1 MERSIILRVMGMD
14 LNKRIMN
21 RLSLLFFLIL
31 FSMLLS
37 CTGNKAYDQ
46 QLSKADSI
54 MDIADD
60 SAQIAIKMLDALK
73 PEWSKFTK
81 AQRMRYDLLY
91 HKAMNK
97 AYIDFTSDSTM
108 LAVVDYYE
116 HHGTANDR
124 MLAYYILGC
133 VYRDMHEAPMALEY
147 YNKATEQADTAAQD
161 CDYAT
166 LCRVYSQMGVLFSK
180 QYLPYQELFSF
191 EKATHYAYKAH
202 DTLNAIRYYYNK
214 TGAYTY
220 LDNEDSAI
228 IVNTRAAELFRK
240 HGYDRAADIAF
251 GCNYVYYLKRNNI
264 DKAKKAFE
272 AYNRANFVGNQNYED
287 SYAFLLYEKGLFF
300 LQTNQLDSA
309 YCKLNES
316 LKFSKSFSNKAIIT
330 KTLAQYYL
338 KSNNPILAAKYAM
351 KSTEYNDS
359 DLVRVRKTQLHQLQ
373 AMYDYSRNKRLAMV
387 AEQKS
392 EKRIM
397 VIYVVILCSI
407 ILFCLSIFIYKLQ
420 MNKKNHRISLIQQLY
435 NDSLLK
441 LQSNQREL
449 QRVKDLN
456 ELEVIQQKEEV
467 IMNLKNTIKDIREKF
482 SGSLLTDTDII
493 LQNSAIFRK
502 IQFITLHPKEKLSNE
517 DWIELSDLIEQLI
530 PSFPQMLKNR
540 LTEKEYHICLL
551 IRLHISPSS
560 ISNLVGLSNSGV
572 SLSRKRML
580 EKVCGKDG
588 TAKDFDKF
596 ILSLYL
602 KENTVKF

>member
-1 MERSIILRVMGMD
+1 MEKSIIF
-14 LNKRIMN
+14 I
-21 RLSLLFFLIL
+21 LL
-31 FSMLLS
+31 SMLLS

-60 SAQIAIKMLDALK
+60 SAQITIKMLDALK

-116 HHGTANDR
+116 HHGTANDK

-133 VYRDMHEAPMALEY
+133 VYRDMHETPMALEY

-228 IVNTRAAELFRK
+228 IVNTKAAELFRK
-240 HGYDRAADIAF
+240 HGYDRDADIAF

-272 AYNRANFVGNQNYED
+272 AYNRVNFAGNQNYED

-316 LKFSKSFSNKAIIT
+316 LKFSKSFSNKAITT

-502 IQFITLHPKEKLSNE
+502 IQFIILHPKEKLSNE

-596 ILSLYL
+596 ILSL
-602 KENTVKF
+602 V

>member
-1 MERSIILRVMGMD
+1 MEKSIIF
-14 LNKRIMN
+14 I
-21 RLSLLFFLIL
+21 LL
-31 FSMLLS
+31 SMLLS
-37 CTGNKAYDQ
+37 CTGNKVYDH

-116 HHGTANDR
+116 HHGTANDK

-133 VYRDMHEAPMALEY
+133 VYRDMHETPMALEY

-180 QYLPYQELFSF
+180 QYLPYQELLSF

-240 HGYDRAADIAF
+240 HGYDRDADIAF

-272 AYNRANFVGNQNYED
+272 AYNRVNFAGNQNYED

-316 LKFSKSFSNKAIIT
+316 LKLSKSFSNKAITT

-338 KSNNPILAAKYAM
+338 KRNNPILAAMYAM

-449 QRVKDLN
+449 QRVKVLN
-456 ELEVIQQKEEV
+456 ELEVIQQKEEI

-551 IRLHISPSS
+551 IRLHILPSS

-596 ILSLYL
+596 ILSL
-602 KENTVKF
+602 V

>member
-1 MERSIILRVMGMD
+1 MERSIIF
-14 LNKRIMN
+14 I
-21 RLSLLFFLIL
+21 LL
-31 FSMLLS
+31 SMLLS
-37 CTGNKAYDQ
+37 CTGNKVYDH

-116 HHGTANDR
+116 HHGTANDK

-240 HGYDRAADIAF
+240 HGYDRDADIAF

-272 AYNRANFVGNQNYED
+272 AYNRVNFAGNQNYED

-316 LKFSKSFSNKAIIT
+316 LKFSKSFSNKAITT

-467 IMNLKNTIKDIREKF
+467 IMNLKNTIKNIREKF

-502 IQFITLHPKEKLSNE
+502 IQFIILHPKEKLSNE

-596 ILSLYL
+596 ILSL
-602 KENTVKF
+602 V

>member
-1 MERSIILRVMGMD
+1 
-14 LNKRIMN
+14 
-21 RLSLLFFLIL
+21 
-31 FSMLLS
+31 MLLS
-37 CTGNKAYDQ
+37 CTGNKSYDP

-73 PEWSKFTK
+73 PECSKFTK

-240 HGYDRAADIAF
+240 HGYDRDADIAF
-251 GCNYVYYLKRNNI
+251 GCNYVYYLKKNNI

-272 AYNRANFVGNQNYED
+272 AYNRANFAGNQNYED

-316 LKFSKSFSNKAIIT
+316 LKLSKSFSNKAITT

-338 KSNNPILAAKYAM
+338 KSNNPILATKYAL

-392 EKRIM
+392 EKKIM

-517 DWIELSDLIEQLI
+517 DWIELSDFIEQLI
-530 PSFPQMLKNR
+530 PSFPQILKNR

-560 ISNLVGLSNSGV
+560 ISNLVELSNSGV

-596 ILSLYL
+596 ILSL
-602 KENTVKF
+602 V

>member
-1 MERSIILRVMGMD
+1 MEKSIILRVMGMD

-116 HHGTANDR
+116 HHGTANDK

-588 TAKDFDKF
+588 TPKDFDKF
-596 ILSLYL
+596 ILSL
-602 KENTVKF
+602 V

>member
-1 MERSIILRVMGMD
+1 MMEKSIILRVMGMD

-116 HHGTANDR
+116 HHGTANDK

-517 DWIELSDLIEQLI
+517 DWIELSDLIEQLM

-596 ILSLYL
+596 ILSL
-602 KENTVKF
+602 V

>member
-1 MERSIILRVMGMD
+1 MEKSIIF
-14 LNKRIMN
+14 I
-21 RLSLLFFLIL
+21 LL
-31 FSMLLS
+31 SMLLS
-37 CTGNKAYDQ
+37 CTGNKVYDH

-116 HHGTANDR
+116 HHGTANDK

-133 VYRDMHEAPMALEY
+133 VYRDMHETPMALEY

-240 HGYDRAADIAF
+240 HGYDRDADIAF

-272 AYNRANFVGNQNYED
+272 AYNRVNFAGNQNYED

-316 LKFSKSFSNKAIIT
+316 LKLSKSFSNKAITT

-338 KSNNPILAAKYAM
+338 KRNNPILAAMYAM

-456 ELEVIQQKEEV
+456 ELEVIQQKEEI

-551 IRLHISPSS
+551 IRLHILPSS

-596 ILSLYL
+596 ILSL
-602 KENTVKF
+602 V

>member
-1 MERSIILRVMGMD
+1 
-14 LNKRIMN
+14 
-21 RLSLLFFLIL
+21 
-31 FSMLLS
+31 
-37 CTGNKAYDQ
+37 
-46 QLSKADSI
+46 

-73 PEWSKFTK
+73 PECSKFTK

-147 YNKATEQADTAAQD
+147 YNKATEQADTAAQN
-161 CDYAT
+161 CDFAT

-240 HGYDRAADIAF
+240 HGYDRDADIAF
-251 GCNYVYYLKRNNI
+251 GCNYVYYLKKNNI

-272 AYNRANFVGNQNYED
+272 AYNRANFAGNQNYED

-309 YCKLNES
+309 YRKLNES
-316 LKFSKSFSNKAIIT
+316 LKLSKSFSNKAITT

-338 KSNNPILAAKYAM
+338 KSNNPILATKYAL

-373 AMYDYSRNKRLAMV
+373 VMYDYSRNKRLAMV

-392 EKRIM
+392 EKKIM

-517 DWIELSDLIEQLI
+517 DWIELSDFIEQLI
-530 PSFPQMLKNR
+530 PSFPQILKNR

-560 ISNLVGLSNSGV
+560 ISNLVELSNSGV

-596 ILSLYL
+596 ILSL
-602 KENTVKF
+602 V

>member
-1 MERSIILRVMGMD
+1 MMERSFILRVMSMD

-31 FSMLLS
+31 LSMLLS

-166 LCRVYSQMGVLFSK
+166 LCRVYSQMGVLFSQ

-517 DWIELSDLIEQLI
+517 DWIELSDFIEQLI

-596 ILSLYL
+596 ILSL
-602 KENTVKF
+602 V

>member
-1 MERSIILRVMGMD
+1 MERSIIF
-14 LNKRIMN
+14 I
-21 RLSLLFFLIL
+21 LL
-31 FSMLLS
+31 SMLLS

-46 QLSKADSI
+46 QLSKVDSI

-60 SAQIAIKMLDALK
+60 SAQIAIKMLNALK

-116 HHGTANDR
+116 HHGTANDK

-482 SGSLLTDTDII
+482 SGSLLSDTDII

-517 DWIELSDLIEQLI
+517 DWIELSDFIEQLI
-530 PSFPQMLKNR
+530 PSFPQILKNC

-588 TAKDFDKF
+588 TAKNFDKF
-596 ILSLYL
+596 ILSL
-602 KENTVKF
+602 V

>member
-1 MERSIILRVMGMD
+1 MEKSIIF
-14 LNKRIMN
+14 I
-21 RLSLLFFLIL
+21 LL
-31 FSMLLS
+31 SMLLS

-60 SAQIAIKMLDALK
+60 SAQITIKMLDALK

-116 HHGTANDR
+116 HHGTANDK

-133 VYRDMHEAPMALEY
+133 VYRDMHETPMALEY

-228 IVNTRAAELFRK
+228 IVNTKAAELFRK
-240 HGYDRAADIAF
+240 HGYDRDADIAF

-272 AYNRANFVGNQNYED
+272 AYNRVNFAGNQNYED

-316 LKFSKSFSNKAIIT
+316 LKLSKSFSNKAITT

-338 KSNNPILAAKYAM
+338 KRNNPILAAMYAM

-502 IQFITLHPKEKLSNE
+502 IQFIILHPKEKLSNE

-596 ILSLYL
+596 ILSL
-602 KENTVKF
+602 V

>member
-1 MERSIILRVMGMD
+1 MMEKSIILRVMGKD

-116 HHGTANDR
+116 HHGTANDK

-147 YNKATEQADTAAQD
+147 YNKATEQADTTAQD

-240 HGYDRAADIAF
+240 HGYDRDADIAF

-272 AYNRANFVGNQNYED
+272 AYNRVNFAGNQNYED

-316 LKFSKSFSNKAIIT
+316 LKLSKSFSNKAITT

-338 KSNNPILAAKYAM
+338 KRNNPILAAMYAM

-502 IQFITLHPKEKLSNE
+502 IQFIILHPKEKLSNE

-596 ILSLYL
+596 ILSL
-602 KENTVKF
+602 V

>member
-1 MERSIILRVMGMD
+1 MEKSIIF
-14 LNKRIMN
+14 I
-21 RLSLLFFLIL
+21 LL
-31 FSMLLS
+31 SMLLS
-37 CTGNKAYDQ
+37 CTGNKVYDH

-240 HGYDRAADIAF
+240 HGYDRDADIAF

-272 AYNRANFVGNQNYED
+272 AYNRVNFAGNQNYED

-316 LKFSKSFSNKAIIT
+316 LKLSKSFSNKAITT

-338 KSNNPILAAKYAM
+338 KRNNPILAAMYAM

-456 ELEVIQQKEEV
+456 ELEVIQQKEEI

-551 IRLHISPSS
+551 IRLHILPSS

-596 ILSLYL
+596 ILSL
-602 KENTVKF
+602 V

>member
-1 MERSIILRVMGMD
+1 MMERSFILRVMSMD

-31 FSMLLS
+31 LSMLLS

-116 HHGTANDR
+116 HHGTANDK

-596 ILSLYL
+596 ILSLS
-602 KENTVKF
+602 

>member
-1 MERSIILRVMGMD
+1 
-14 LNKRIMN
+14 
-21 RLSLLFFLIL
+21 
-31 FSMLLS
+31 MLLS
-37 CTGNKAYDQ
+37 CTGNKVYDH

-116 HHGTANDR
+116 HHGTANDK

-133 VYRDMHEAPMALEY
+133 VYRDMHETPMALEY

-240 HGYDRAADIAF
+240 HGYDRDADIAF

-272 AYNRANFVGNQNYED
+272 AYNRVNFAGNQNYED

-316 LKFSKSFSNKAIIT
+316 LKLSKSFSNKAITT

-338 KSNNPILAAKYAM
+338 KRNNPILAAMYAM

-456 ELEVIQQKEEV
+456 ELEVIQQKEEI

-502 IQFITLHPKEKLSNE
+502 IQFIILHPKEKLSNE

-596 ILSLYL
+596 ILSL
-602 KENTVKF
+602 V